1 MPRGWLHRVITSSS
15 LVCLVISSTALNAQ
29 SAPSSAAVVSP
40 SAQTVGDPGWPRQ
53 VEKNG
58 TRLVYYQ
65 PQVDSWD
72 NYQLVKARMAF
83 SLTPPQKKQ
92 ALGVVSIEAGTTVD
106 KETRTVYLH
115 DLKFTSIRFAS
126 VDPQN
131 EPQLEQLFRATVP
144 TNPEPIALDRLL
156 ADVNQSKR
164 QVKAPPLKNDPPQI
178 FYSTSPAILLLVQG
192 QPVLSPI
199 EKTDLQFIVNTN
211 WDVFFEKSKKSYY
224 LLNNNVWLTSTELK
238 GPWGVAKALPKD
250 VSKLPSGENFDDVKK
265 AIPPTAMTG
274 AAPQVFFSNT
284 PAELL
289 LLRGTPVYTRIG
301 GTRLLY
307 VANTDDDIF
316 LDDVARQYY
325 VLLSG
330 RWFRAGAFN
339 GPWEYA
345 SDKLPA
351 DFMKIPE
358 DSPKARVLA
367 SVPGTI
373 QASDAVML
381 AQIPTTV
388 TVNRAEAEAKA
399 KVTYDG
405 SPQFKPIEKTNLQY
419 ATNTQDKVI
428 KDGDVYY
435 LCFQGIWFMSTTPNG
450 PWKTASSVPQEIYS
464 IPPSSPVYNVT
475 YVTQTSPT
483 PTTVES
489 STTAGYFGMFIV
501 GAAVG
506 AAIAY
511 GSGYYY
517 PPYVYWG
524 PQAVYPIYRP
534 WPATYGAGV
543 VYNPWNGGF
552 AAGRVAYG
560 PYGAVGSSAWYNP
573 ATGRYGRSASVQ
585 GVYGGRTVSQAYNP
599 WTGGYG
605 ATSQAHN
612 AYAQWGSSVATRNGN
627 WAQTGHVTTANG
639 TVAGYRTSTG
649 QRGTAYS
656 RQNGAVVHGA
666 NNSVYAGND
675 GNVYRRN
682 SNDEWSKYDNGSWN
696 TVDTTAA
703 KQQAQQ
709 SFQTNHPNAQQNAQN
724 FQANHP
730 NAQQNLQ
737 TARQNGGSQNL
748 GASRINS
755 SNNSATLQNLD
766 HSAMARQRG
775 QAQTTRFQN
784 FHRGGGRFRR

>member
-1 MPRGWLHRVITSSS
+1 MLLGLLRKVTA
-15 LVCLVISSTALNAQ
+15 LVSIVFLAFSSTALGVQEA
-29 SAPSSAAVVSP
+29 APITSQQVS
-40 SAQTVGDPGWPRQ
+40 VGDPGWPRQ
-53 VEKNG
+53 IEKNG
-58 TRLVYYQ
+58 SKLVYYQ

-72 NYQLVKARMAF
+72 NYQFVKARMAF
-83 SLTPPQKKQ
+83 SLIPAQGKA
-92 ALGVVSIEAGTTVD
+92 ALGVVSLEAGTAVN

-115 DLKFTSIRFAS
+115 DLKVTSVRFSS
-126 VDPQN
+126 VDPKS
-131 EPQLEQLFRATVP
+131 EPQLEQLFRSMVP
-144 TNPEPIALDRLL
+144 ANPEPISLDRLM
-156 ADVNQSKR
+156 ADVEQSKR
-164 QVKAPPLKNDPPQI
+164 KASVPSLKNDPPQI
-178 FYSTSPAILLLVQG
+178 FYSASPAILLMVQG

-199 EKTDLQFIVNTN
+199 EKTDLQFLVNTN
-211 WDVFFEKSKKSYY
+211 WDVFFEKSKKNYF
-224 LLNNNVWLTSTELK
+224 LLANNLWLTAPDLK
-238 GPWGVAKALPKD
+238 GPWGMIKALPKD
-250 VSKLPSGENFDDVKK
+250 MAKLPAGQNFDEVKK
-265 AIPPTAMTG
+265 FVPPPAVTG
-274 AAPQVFFSNT
+274 GAPLVFYSNT

-289 LLRGTPVYTRIG
+289 LLRGAAIYTRIA

-307 VANTDDDIF
+307 VANTDNDIF
-316 LDDVARQYY
+316 LDDVAKQYY

-330 RWFRAGAFN
+330 RWFRAASLN

-345 SDKLPA
+345 SDKLPP

-358 DSPKARVLA
+358 SSAKGRVLA
-367 SVPGTI
+367 SIPGTI
-373 QASDAVML
+373 EASDAVML

-405 SPQFKPIEKTNLQY
+405 SPQFKPIEKTKLQY

-435 LCFQGIWFMSTTPNG
+435 LCLQGVWFMSTTPKG
-450 PWKTASSVPQEIYS
+450 PWKTASSVPQEIYA

-475 YVTQTSPT
+475 YVTQTNPT
-483 PTTVES
+483 PTTVQS
-489 STTAGYFGMFIV
+489 STTAGYFGMFII

-524 PQAVYPIYRP
+524 PGAVYPIYRP

-552 AAGRVAYG
+552 AAGRAVYG
-560 PYGAVGSSAWYNP
+560 PYGAAGSSAWYNP

-585 GVYGGRTVSQAYNP
+585 GWYGGRTVSQAYNP

-612 AYAQWGSSVATRNGN
+612 AYAQWGSSVATRDGN
-627 WAQTGHVTTANG
+627 WVQTGHVTTAG
-639 TVAGYRTSTG
+639 GAAAGYRTSTG
-649 QRGTAYS
+649 QHGTAYYG
-656 RQNGAVVHGA
+656 QNGAVVHGA

-675 GNVYRRN
+675 GNVYRRD
-682 SNDEWSKYDNGSWN
+682 SSGDWSKYDNGNWN

-709 SFQTNHPNAQQNAQN
+709 NFQTSHPNAQQNTQD
-724 FQANHP
+724 FQASHP

-737 TARQNGGSQNL
+737 TARQSAASQNL
-748 GASRINS
+748 GASRSAVPNGS
-755 SNNSATLQNLD
+755 TLQGLDRSAT
-766 HSAMARQRG
+766 ARQRG
-775 QAQTTRFQN
+775 QLQTGRFQN
-784 FHRGGGRFRR
+784 FNRGGGRFRR

>member
-1 MPRGWLHRVITSSS
+1 MLGWLRRMVAS
-15 LVCLVISSTALNAQ
+15 LSVVCLVFSTSALEAQ
-29 SAPSSAAVVSP
+29 AGVVAPVPPVSP
-40 SAQTVGDPGWPRQ
+40 QAQAGDPGWPRQ
-53 VEKNG
+53 SIKDG
-58 TRLVYYQ
+58 AKLVYYQ

-72 NYQLVKARMAF
+72 KYQLIKARMAF
-83 SLTPPQKKQ
+83 SLTPPQGKQ
-92 ALGVVSIEAGTTVD
+92 AVGVVSMEAGTNVD

-115 DLKFTSIRFAS
+115 DLKFTSIRFSS
-126 VDPQN
+126 VDPKS
-131 EPQLEQLFRATVP
+131 EPQLEQLFRATAP
-144 TNPEPIALDRLL
+144 TNPEPISLDRLM
-156 ADVNQSKR
+156 ADVDQAKRPIQS
-164 QVKAPPLKNDPPQI
+164 PPLRNDPPQI

-211 WDVFFEKSKKSYY
+211 WDLFFEKNKKTYY
-224 LLNNNVWLTSTELK
+224 LLNNNMWLTATDLK
-238 GPWGVAKALPKD
+238 GRWIQTKTIPKD
-250 VSKLPSGENFDDVKK
+250 MSKLPAGENFDAVKRFV
-265 AIPPTAMTG
+265 PPPGG
-274 AAPQVFFSNT
+274 AGTAPQVFYSST

-289 LLRGTPVYTRIG
+289 LLRGTPVYTRIPS
-301 GTRLLY
+301 TRLLY
-307 VANTDDDIF
+307 VANTDNDIF
-316 LDDVARQYY
+316 LDDVAKQYY
-325 VLLSG
+325 ILLSG
-330 RWFRAGAFN
+330 RWFRAVSFN

-358 DSPKARVLA
+358 DSPKGRVLA

-388 TVNRAEAEAKA
+388 TVNRTEAEAKA
-399 KVTYDG
+399 KVAYDG
-405 SPQFKPIEKTNLQY
+405 PPQFKPIEKTKLQY

-428 KDGDVYY
+428 KDGDIYY
-435 LCFQGIWFMSTTPNG
+435 LCFQGVWFMSTTPNG
-450 PWKTASSVPQEIYS
+450 PWKTASSVPPEIYT

-475 YVTQTSPT
+475 YVTQTNPT
-483 PTTVES
+483 STTVES
-489 STTAGYFGMFIV
+489 STTAGYFGMFII

-524 PQAVYPIYRP
+524 PGAMYPIYRP

-543 VYNPWNGGF
+543 VYNPWNGGY

-573 ATGRYGRSASVQ
+573 STGRYGRSASAQ
-585 GVYGGRTVSQAYNP
+585 GVYGGRTVAQAYNP

-612 AYAQWGSSVATRNGN
+612 AYGQWGSSVATRNGN
-627 WAQTGHVTTANG
+627 WVQTGHVTTANG
-639 TVAGYRTSTG
+639 TAAGYRTSTG
-649 QRGTAYS
+649 QHGTAYS
-656 RQNGAVVHGA
+656 GQNGSVIHGA

-675 GNVYRRN
+675 GNVYRKD
-682 SNDEWSKYDNGSWN
+682 SNGGWSKYDNGGWN

-709 SFQTNHPNAQQNAQN
+709 NIQTNHPNAQQNAQT

-730 NAQQNLQ
+730 NAQQNVQ
-737 TARQNGGSQNL
+737 SARQNPGSQNL
-748 GASRINS
+748 GASRSGLQANP
-755 SNNSATLQNLD
+755 NTMQGLDRSA
-766 HSAMARQRG
+766 AARQRG
-775 QAQTTRFQN
+775 QFQSGRFQN
-784 FHRGGGRFRR
+784 FHRGGGGFRR